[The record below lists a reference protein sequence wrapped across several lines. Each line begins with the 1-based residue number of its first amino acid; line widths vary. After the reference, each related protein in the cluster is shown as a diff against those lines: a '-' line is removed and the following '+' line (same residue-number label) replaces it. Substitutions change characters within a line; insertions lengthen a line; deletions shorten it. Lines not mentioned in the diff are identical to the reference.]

1 VDEVKRAVDRA
12 FARAL
17 VVPVVLLTV
26 AAVVLCFLVPG
37 PRAAAQAPKDD
48 VAWEEVSGPRGV
60 AVWRSRTP
68 GGWLVV
74 QSPGNNACVAAY
86 VPDPDHGWGRARPDL
101 PEAQPR

>member
-1 VDEVKRAVDRA
+1 VSEWVSRWLKAAGAAGIVLGVVVL
-12 FARAL
+12 AL
-17 VVPVVLLTV
+17 VL
-26 AAVVLCFLVPG
+26 AAR
-37 PRAAAQAPKDD
+37 PRAAAQAPAAPRDD
-48 VAWEEVSGPRGV
+48 VAWEEVSGPRDV

-74 QSPGNNACVAAY
+74 QAPGGKASVAVY